1 MNTIRLSKVDV
12 WLRRQAILLW
22 LLMSNPH
29 GYGVELF
36 KIGEGAVSFET
47 SIKIGWVS
55 TCMCYAIITVGVIRI
70 W

>member
-1 MNTIRLSKVDV
+1 
-12 WLRRQAILLW
+12 
-22 LLMSNPH
+22 MSNPH